1 MHCVYVYRMCAAIVK
16 KKKKKEVKM
25 TEYLILEKST
35 KKKV

>member
-16 KKKKKEVKM
+16 EKKKEVKM